1 MKTVILALLILVTSC
16 TNTDIVF
23 KYGEQSDGDGTL
35 YTYVWYKGE
44 LVTTYRDIEDIKT
57 RGCNTNYCF
66 VSLID
71 SAVIAKRHAQG
82 MALINALR
90 SADKLIN
97 ELEK

>member
-1 MKTVILALLILVTSC
+1 MKTAILALLILVTSC
-16 TNTDIVF
+16 TKTDIVF
-23 KYGEQSDGDGTL
+23 KSGAQPNGNRTL
-35 YTYVWYKGE
+35 DTYIWYKGE
-44 LVTTYRDIEDIKT
+44 LVTTYRDVEDSET
-57 RGCNTNYCF
+57 RGCINHYCF
-66 VSLID
+66 VPLID